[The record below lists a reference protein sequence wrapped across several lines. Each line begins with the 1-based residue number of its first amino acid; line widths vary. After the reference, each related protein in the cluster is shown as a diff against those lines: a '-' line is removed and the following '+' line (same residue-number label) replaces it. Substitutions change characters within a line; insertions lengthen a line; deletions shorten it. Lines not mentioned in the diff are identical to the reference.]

1 MYPAAF
7 GWNGLYVFIKYIWT
21 NVLFKTSISLL
32 IFCLDDLSIDVGGIL
47 QSSTII
53 LLLYLSFL
61 SVNVLC
67 ILMLLCWLH
76 RCLQVLYLLG
86 FVT

>member
-1 MYPAAF
+1 MANMWSIFENTPCTLEKSVYPAAF

-47 QSSTII
+47 QSFTII
-53 LLLYLSFL
+53 LLL
-61 SVNVLC
+61 
-67 ILMLLCWLH
+67 
-76 RCLQVLYLLG
+76 
-86 FVT
+86 